1 MNIDKNL
8 LENFAK
14 KYAKDKTNLIIQN
27 AVAKVGPNEVSFNN
41 EVLRNHSFQFSVE
54 TKKAGITNQKK
65 SGRCWIFATFN
76 VMKTKILESL
86 KVEEFEF
93 SQNFIHFYDKL
104 EKANSLFN
112 IAIENPSFTI
122 DTRLFT
128 TLYKDPVSDGGYWG
142 FIPNLISKY
151 GICPKSAMP
160 ETFSSSNTYQMN
172 TILHYV
178 TINTIVDIKKAQENK
193 ESSESI
199 LKIKNDGLYT
209 IYQVLVKSLGM
220 PPKKFTYEY
229 RDKDKNYQKIE
240 NITPL
245 DFLKKYTDSEYLDL
259 VDLVDDPRP
268 EHAKNSTINYK
279 YWKSVSEAPVVNNI
293 NVTLDVM
300 KKATIASLKDN
311 KPVWFGCDVGAY
323 SDNKTGIFDTKLFN
337 YEEVFNFQNK
347 LNKEER
353 VRYFVSPVS
362 HAMAFVGVNLDDKG
376 NPITWEV
383 ENSWGDEVGKKGY
396 YSMTDEWFDKYNFEV
411 VVNKK
416 YVDQSILEEAK
427 DKIIEL
433 EPWDPMV

>member
-14 KYAKDKTNLIIQN
+14 KYAKDKTNLVIQN

-104 EKANSLFN
+104 EKTNSLFN

-209 IYQVLVKSLGM
+209 IFQVLVKSLGM

-245 DFLKKYTDSEYLDL
+245 EFLKKYTDSEYLDL

-293 NVTLDVM
+293 NVSLDVM

-362 HAMAFVGVNLDDKG
+362 HAMTFVGVNLDDKG

>member
-245 DFLKKYTDSEYLDL
+245 EFLKKYTDSEYLDL

-362 HAMAFVGVNLDDKG
+362 HAMTFVGVNLDDKG

>member
-14 KYAKDKTNLIIQN
+14 KYAKDKTNLVIQN

-193 ESSESI
+193 ESSENI

-245 DFLKKYTDSEYLDL
+245 EFLKKYTDSEYLDL

-362 HAMAFVGVNLDDKG
+362 HAMTFVGVNLDDKG

>member
-1 MNIDKNL
+1 
-8 LENFAK
+8 
-14 KYAKDKTNLIIQN
+14 
-27 AVAKVGPNEVSFNN
+27 
-41 EVLRNHSFQFSVE
+41 
-54 TKKAGITNQKK
+54 
-65 SGRCWIFATFN
+65 
-76 VMKTKILESL
+76 MKTKILESL

-245 DFLKKYTDSEYLDL
+245 EFLKKYTDSEYLDL

-362 HAMAFVGVNLDDKG
+362 HAMTFVGVNLDDKG

>member
-245 DFLKKYTDSEYLDL
+245 EFLKKYTDSEYLDL

-362 HAMAFVGVNLDDKG
+362 HAMTFVGVNLDDKG

-416 YVDQSILEEAK
+416 YVDQSILEQAK

>member
-104 EKANSLFN
+104 EKTNSLFN

-209 IYQVLVKSLGM
+209 IFQVLVKSLGM

-245 DFLKKYTDSEYLDL
+245 EFLKKYTDSEYLDL

-293 NVTLDVM
+293 NVSLDVM

-362 HAMAFVGVNLDDKG
+362 HAMTFVGVNLDDKG